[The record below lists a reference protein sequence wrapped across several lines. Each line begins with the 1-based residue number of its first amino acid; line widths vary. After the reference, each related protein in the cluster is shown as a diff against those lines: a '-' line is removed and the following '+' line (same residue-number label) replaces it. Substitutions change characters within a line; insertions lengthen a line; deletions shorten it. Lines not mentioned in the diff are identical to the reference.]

1 MNPVVLQVLP
11 SLDTGGGGAEQTAF
25 DVAEALTKEQT
36 PAFVTSSGG
45 RLAEA
50 IQQFGAIHI
59 TLPLASKNPF
69 IIFLNVF
76 RLKKI
81 IKKYNINIIH
91 ARSRAP
97 AWSSKMA
104 AQLTGCKFLTTF
116 HGTYSYGPG
125 VLGKLKK
132 YYNSVMTDGDLVIAN
147 SNFIAEHLITRYN
160 LSKNKIRVIP
170 RGVDLDK
177 FTSENVSSTR
187 DVELKGLWKLNK
199 DSIIVTLPGRLSRW
213 KGQSLLIEA
222 FSILKDR
229 DDKNNN
235 NLVCLLLGS
244 DQGRSSYRMELEK
257 LIESKNLKDVIKIH
271 GHCDDMAA
279 AYSITDI
286 VISAS
291 TRPEAFG
298 RVVSEAQAMG
308 CHIVA
313 ADHGG
318 GAEQIINGKTGWL
331 FKPNDA
337 EALATSISNILSM
350 TESDRFEISQK
361 AITHVRMK
369 YTKKEMCSAT
379 LKVYS
384 ELIS

>member
-1 MNPVVLQVLP
+1 
-11 SLDTGGGGAEQTAF
+11 
-25 DVAEALTKEQT
+25 
-36 PAFVTSSGG
+36 
-45 RLAEA
+45 
-50 IQQFGAIHI
+50 
-59 TLPLASKNPF
+59 
-69 IIFLNVF
+69 
-76 RLKKI
+76 
-81 IKKYNINIIH
+81 
-91 ARSRAP
+91 
-97 AWSSKMA
+97 MA

-244 DQGRSSYRMELEK
+244 DQGRSSYRIELEK

-308 CHIVA
+308 CQIVA

-318 GAEQIINGKTGWL
+318 AAEQIINGKTGWL

-337 EALATSISNILSM
+337 EALSTSISDILSM

>member
-1 MNPVVLQVLP
+1 
-11 SLDTGGGGAEQTAF
+11 
-25 DVAEALTKEQT
+25 
-36 PAFVTSSGG
+36 
-45 RLAEA
+45 
-50 IQQFGAIHI
+50 
-59 TLPLASKNPF
+59 
-69 IIFLNVF
+69 
-76 RLKKI
+76 
-81 IKKYNINIIH
+81 
-91 ARSRAP
+91 
-97 AWSSKMA
+97 MA

-291 TRPEAFG
+291 TRPAGTIGAPVDLPGGFG
-298 RVVSEAQAMG
+298 GLIEFGDQLLAMATDG
-308 CHIVA
+308 VGSKLQIA
-313 ADHGG
+313 SQLGAWHGVG
-318 GAEQIINGKTGWL
+318 IDCMAMNVNDLLCVGAEPIAFVDYIATPQPDPNVHAALGKAAVGGE
-331 FKPNDA
+331 D
-337 EALATSISNILSM
+337 
-350 TESDRFEISQK
+350 
-361 AITHVRMK
+361 
-369 YTKKEMCSAT
+369 
-379 LKVYS
+379 
-384 ELIS
+384 